1 MSLSAHTLLMHQK
14 HLHYMSLL
22 FHHHHYATTHV
33 SITQPAVKHHRHST
47 TLPLTGTQ
55 SDDVIFQIQDLIS
68 PAEWEWN
75 TWAEEPFR
83 RTDGTPKPTD
93 KHSDCENIPFQ
104 SLILPTDGVLRSPTG
119 NPLWWYCSA
128 WIRQGKTMM
137 AHIQSRGSLTQK
149 PFSTVRHR

>member
-1 MSLSAHTLLMHQK
+1 MHQK

-68 PAEWEWN
+68 PAE
-75 TWAEEPFR
+75 
-83 RTDGTPKPTD
+83 
-93 KHSDCENIPFQ
+93 
-104 SLILPTDGVLRSPTG
+104 
-119 NPLWWYCSA
+119 
-128 WIRQGKTMM
+128 
-137 AHIQSRGSLTQK
+137 
-149 PFSTVRHR
+149 